1 MKALETKTSTNTK
14 LKLRVYVTD
23 TKPVQSCDDAV
34 FLETVCANKL
44 INSAFTNTK
53 QHVWSGLV
61 QQIDALNNNVE
72 TLEAI
77 YANGKLIGSGCAL
90 QLVKQSAIDISE
102 TKQLRA
108 SAHIPSLGQFS
119 NPNNV
124 A

>member
-1 MKALETKTSTNTK
+1 M
-14 LKLRVYVTD
+14 
-23 TKPVQSCDDAV
+23 QCI
-34 FLETVCANKL
+34 LETVCANQS

-61 QQIDALNNNVE
+61 QQIGALNNNVE

-90 QLVKQSAIDISE
+90 QLVKQSAIFYILKLSNYE
-102 TKQLRA
+102 LVHTYLRLGIFQSPA
-108 SAHIPSLGQFS
+108 LWFDQHQALGCTSALYG
-119 NPNNV
+119 